1 MRLMGEIYK
10 QIITAQKQG
19 KRLLAI
25 LLDPDKVDCDSDT
38 LDRLIGKIAL
48 SGATHIFIGG
58 SLLFNDQQDKIIG
71 ALQEKLM
78 LPILLFP
85 GNAAHITNRADG
97 ILFLSLI
104 SGRNPEYLIGQHVQA
119 APLLKQSGLEV
130 ISTGYILIESGKQ
143 TTVSYI
149 SGTTPVPNDKPE
161 IAVATALAGEMIGHK
176 MIYLEAGS
184 GAQLPVPLE
193 MVRLVSENIDI
204 PLIVGGGI
212 RSKVHME
219 QVYQA
224 GATMVVIG
232 TAFEKDVNFFSDL

>member
-1 MRLMGEIYK
+1 MMGEIYK
-10 QIITAQKQG
+10 QIITAQQQG

-25 LLDPDKVDCDSDT
+25 LLDPDKVDGEQ
-38 LDRLIGKIAL
+38 LDVLIDKIGQ
-48 SGATHIFIGG
+48 SGATHILIGG
-58 SLLFNDQQDKIIG
+58 SLLFVDQQDAIIT
-71 ALQEKLM
+71 ALKAKLT

-85 GNAAHITNRADG
+85 GNAAHINNRADG

-119 APLLKQSGLEV
+119 APILKQSQLEV
-130 ISTGYILIESGKQ
+130 ISTGYILVESGKQ

-184 GAQLPVPLE
+184 GAQMPVPLE
-193 MVRLVSENIDI
+193 AVRKVAEYITI

-212 RSKVHME
+212 RTKAHME

-232 TAFEKDVNFFSDL
+232 TAFEKDNDFFLDL